1 MNSFQHEVQEVV
13 LAREELCAR
22 VRTVRPDVLCQ
33 VGEIRAKE
41 PVQAYASFLADPAA
55 ESIDLCIYFHQA
67 NETLAISGDLVRGC
81 SGEVLSDFSGQGSTD
96 TGKPGE
102 AIRQITAIKT
112 YILLQEAT
120 ICDMLQ
126 DAPPT

>member
-1 MNSFQHEVQEVV
+1 MNSFQHEVREVV
-13 LAREELCAR
+13 LALEELCAR

-33 VGEIRAKE
+33 VGEIHAKE

-55 ESIDLCIYFHQA
+55 ESIDLCIYFRQT
-67 NETLAISGDLVRGC
+67 NETLEISGDLVRGC
-81 SGEVLSDFSGQGSTD
+81 SGEVLSDFSGQGWTD

-102 AIRQITAIKT
+102 AVHQITAIKS
-112 YILLQEAT
+112 YILLQEAN

-126 DAPPT
+126 HAPQT